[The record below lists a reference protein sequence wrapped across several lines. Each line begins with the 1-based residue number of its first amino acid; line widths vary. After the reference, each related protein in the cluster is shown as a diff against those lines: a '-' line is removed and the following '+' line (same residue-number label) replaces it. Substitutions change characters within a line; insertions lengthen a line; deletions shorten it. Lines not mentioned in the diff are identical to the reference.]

1 LYVVIFSAPS
11 YRTGLFPRLPAWRR
25 TCLYVMETEVHV
37 YAFSMAANIL
47 LCFFPFFIVMA
58 SICRYVLHWNAA
70 EQAIYIALGDYFPD
84 DRFGEFIIRNL
95 KAVLAQ
101 RGPFQLV
108 SVLLLLFTANGI
120 FEPLEVALNRAW
132 GITKNRSYLR
142 NQLVSLGLIF
152 ACGSLALL
160 STVLTAVNQE
170 LLVKLNL
177 ASQSTAFLG
186 AMVFKLAAVPIS
198 ILMLFLIYWLLPN
211 AKIPIAPLR
220 PVSLLVGAALELLKN
235 INLWTWPWLRA
246 KLNHEYGPFVYSVTI
261 ILWGFLASM
270 VVLAGAE
277 WAARS
282 REESSRG
289 EGLQTV
295 GAVD

>member
-1 LYVVIFSAPS
+1 MLFSSPS
-11 YRTGLFPRLPAWRR
+11 FRTGLFPRLVQWRR
-25 TCLYVMETEVHV
+25 TLRYLLETEVHV

-47 LCFFPFFIVMA
+47 LSFFPFFIVMI
-58 SICRYVLHWNAA
+58 SICRYLLQWNAA
-70 EQAIYIALGDYFPD
+70 EQAIYIAIGDYFPD
-84 DRFGEFIIRNL
+84 GRFGDFIIRNL
-95 KAVLAQ
+95 RAVVAQ
-101 RGPFQLV
+101 RGPFQVV

-152 ACGSLALL
+152 ACGGLALL
-160 STVLTAVNQE
+160 STVLTALNQE
-170 LLVKLNL
+170 LLVKLGI
-177 ASQSTAFLG
+177 ASESTAFLG

-198 ILMLFLIYWLLPN
+198 ILMLFLIYWVLPN
-211 AKIPIAPLR
+211 AKVPVAPLL
-220 PVSLLVGAALELLKN
+220 PVSLLVGVALELLKN
-235 INLWTWPWLRA
+235 VNLWTWPWLRM

-261 ILWGFLASM
+261 VLWGFLASM

-282 REESSRG
+282 REETARR
-289 EGLQTV
+289 EGLQTT

>member
-1 LYVVIFSAPS
+1 MLFSSPS

-25 TCLYVMETEVHV
+25 TLHYLMETEVHV

-47 LCFFPFFIVMA
+47 LSFFPFFIVMV
-58 SICRYVLHWNAA
+58 SICRYLLQWDAA
-70 EQAIYIALGDYFPD
+70 EQAIYIAIVDYFPD
-84 DRFGEFIIRNL
+84 RDFGKFIIRNL
-95 KAVLAQ
+95 RAVVDQ
-101 RGPFQLV
+101 RGPFQVV
-108 SVLLLLFTANGI
+108 SLLLLLFTANGI

-152 ACGSLALL
+152 ACGGLALL

-170 LLVKLNL
+170 LLMKIGI
-177 ASQSTAFLG
+177 ASQSTAFVG

-198 ILMLFLIYWLLPN
+198 ILMLFLIYWVLPN
-211 AKIPIAPLR
+211 AKIAVAPLL
-220 PVSLLVGAALELLKN
+220 PVSLLVGVALELLKN

-246 KLNHEYGPFVYSVTI
+246 KLSHEYGPFMYSVTI

-282 REESSRG
+282 REESAHK
-289 EGLQTV
+289 EGLQTI

>member
-1 LYVVIFSAPS
+1 
-11 YRTGLFPRLPAWRR
+11 
-25 TCLYVMETEVHV
+25 MQTEVHV

-47 LCFFPFFIVMA
+47 LSFFPFFIVMV
-58 SICRYVLHWNAA
+58 SICRYILQWDAA
-70 EQAIYIALGDYFPD
+70 EQAIYIAIGDYFPD
-84 DRFGEFIIRNL
+84 GDIGKFIIRNL
-95 KAVLAQ
+95 KVKVDQ

-132 GITKNRSYLR
+132 GITKNRSFVR
-142 NQLVSLGLIF
+142 NQLVSLGLIL
-152 ACGSLALL
+152 ACGGLALL

-170 LLVKLNL
+170 LLVKLGVE
-177 ASQSTAFLG
+177 SQSTAFVG

-198 ILMLFLIYWLLPN
+198 ILVLFFIYWLLPN
-211 AKIPIAPLR
+211 AKIPIAPLL
-220 PVSLLVGAALELLKN
+220 PVSLLVGAALEVLKN
-235 INLWTWPWLRA
+235 VNLWTWPWLRA
-246 KLNHEYGPFVYSVTI
+246 KLTLEYGPFMYSVTI
-261 ILWGFLASM
+261 VLWGFLASM

-282 REESSRG
+282 REEAMAR
-289 EGLQTV
+289 EGLQTI

>member
-1 LYVVIFSAPS
+1 MLFSRPAFQS
-11 YRTGLFPRLPAWRR
+11 GVLPRASEWRR
-25 TCLYVMETEVHV
+25 TLRYLLETEVHV

-47 LCFFPFFIVMA
+47 LSFFPFFIVMI
-58 SICRYVLHWNAA
+58 SICRYLLQWGSA
-70 EQAIYIALGDYFPD
+70 EQAIYIAIGDYFPD
-84 DRFGEFIIRNL
+84 DRFGDFIIRNL
-95 KAVLAQ
+95 KAVVAQ

-108 SVLLLLFTANGI
+108 SLLLLLFTANGI

-142 NQLVSLGLIF
+142 NQMVSLGLIF
-152 ACGSLALL
+152 ACGGLALL

-170 LLVKLNL
+170 LLIKLGI
-177 ASQSTAFLG
+177 ASEATAFVG

-198 ILMLFLIYWLLPN
+198 ILMLFLIYWILPN
-211 AKIPIAPLR
+211 AKIPWTPLL
-220 PVSLLVGAALELLKN
+220 PVALLVGVALEVLKN
-235 INLWTWPWLRA
+235 VNLWTWPWLRA
-246 KLNHEYGPFVYSVTI
+246 KLTHEYGPFVYSVTI

-282 REESSRG
+282 REASARA
-289 EGLQTV
+289 EGLQTA

>member
-1 LYVVIFSAPS
+1 MPS
-11 YRTGLFPRLPAWRR
+11 VNPSFRTGLTLRLLAWRR
-25 TCLYVMETEVHV
+25 TLRYLMETEVHV

-47 LCFFPFFIVMA
+47 LSFFPFLIVMV
-58 SICRYVLHWNAA
+58 SICRYLLQWDAA
-70 EQAIYIALGDYFPD
+70 EQAIYLALKDYFPD
-84 DRFGEFIIRNL
+84 RDFGSFVIRNL
-95 KAVLAQ
+95 TAVVNR
-101 RGPFQLV
+101 RGPFQLISIV
-108 SVLLLLFTANGI
+108 LLLFTANGI

-142 NQLVSLGLIF
+142 NQLVSLGLIL

-170 LLVKLNL
+170 LLVRLGF
-177 ASQSTAFLG
+177 ASQATAFVG
-186 AMVFKLAAVPIS
+186 AMMFKLAAVPIS
-198 ILMLFLIYWLLPN
+198 ILMLFLIYWILPN
-211 AKIPIAPLR
+211 AKIPVAPLL

-235 INLWTWPWLRA
+235 INLWTWPWMRA
-246 KLNHEYGPFVYSVTI
+246 KLNNEYGPFMYSVTI
-261 ILWGFLASM
+261 VLWGFLSSM

-282 REESSRG
+282 REAVARQD
-289 EGLQTV
+289 GLQTI